1 MAIETLGPDRTSYRG
16 PRAWLL
22 VRSPQRLAFPGF
34 RGVLAAWLVL
44 VAVSVATGLLNVWMG
59 WNGIPVSVAALTVD
73 LTIYPPFLI
82 ALLLTIWLGPGW
94 GMVPLYLANVASALA
109 TGMGPAAALV
119 FALAAPVELILIWG
133 SMVLLNVDP
142 SLSTW
147 RDRTAFVLIGL
158 IAATASSLATPI
170 WNAANGLDLLQG
182 LRVWRGWVVG
192 DLVQVAFIGAPCL
205 VLFTSRIHRV
215 LAGRFPDA
223 AGHPASHRAAVA
235 FVSSLFVLLGALAL
249 MGVAVLVGALEL
261 DPRMRTPAGEFL
273 VPRLQE
279 IGVLLGVAFAVLML
293 TAVVYTAALA
303 RLGERDRLLALRD
316 PLTGVL
322 NRRAFP
328 DIYEREGARSRRLG
342 QGVSLLF
349 LDLDQF
355 KLLNDRHGH
364 VVGDRV
370 LRHFARRL
378 GELVRDTDVVF
389 RWGGEEFLVLLPH
402 TGPTEAPLLAERVR
416 SAVEAEEIRVRDG
429 REPIRITVSVGVVG
443 ATEPPREW
451 QALVAR
457 ADDAAYRA
465 KDGGRNQVVQVPF
478 ERTGAPDGPA

>member
-1 MAIETLGPDRTSYRG
+1 MG
-16 PRAWLL
+16 
-22 VRSPQRLAFPGF
+22 FPGF
-34 RGVLAAWLVL
+34 RGVVAAWLVL
-44 VAVSVATGLLNVWMG
+44 VAVSVVTGLLNVWMG

-73 LTIYPPFLI
+73 LTIYPPFII

-109 TGMGPAAALV
+109 VGMAPGAALV

-142 SLSTW
+142 SLGTW
-147 RDRTAFVLIGL
+147 RDRTAFLLIGL

-170 WNAANGLDLLQG
+170 WNAANDLDLLQG

-192 DLVQVAFIGAPCL
+192 DLAQVAFVGAPAL
-205 VLFTSRIHRV
+205 VLLTGRVHRA

-223 AGHPASHRAAVA
+223 ASHPASHRAAVA
-235 FVSSLFVLLGALAL
+235 FVSSVFVLLGALAI
-249 MGVAVLVGALEL
+249 MGVDALVGALEL
-261 DPRMRTPAGEFL
+261 DARMRTPAGELL

-279 IGVLLGVAFAVLML
+279 IGVLLGVAFVVLML
-293 TAVVYTAALA
+293 TAVVHTGALA

-328 DIYEREGARSRRLG
+328 DIYEREAARSRRLE

-370 LRHFARRL
+370 LRHFAQRL
-378 GELVRDTDVVF
+378 ADLVRDTDVVF

-402 TGPTEAPLLAERVR
+402 TGPGEAPLLAERVR
-416 SAVEAEEIRVRDG
+416 AAVEEEEIQVRDG

-443 ATEPPREW
+443 TAAPPLEW
-451 QALVAR
+451 QRLVAR

-465 KDGGRNQVVQVPF
+465 KDGGRNRVVQVDFVPPGSP
-478 ERTGAPDGPA
+478 GASP